1 MWRVMEGPREA
12 RFFLR
17 AVFAVFVRRGGER
30 AFVDRAP
37 QHETIVAAQVW
48 RLVVVGGGCG
58 VYFAPVQGEA
68 KAKTTTT
75 TTPQV
80 RRYTV
85 IGDYARQKYMYI

>member
-1 MWRVMEGPREA
+1 
-12 RFFLR
+12 
-17 AVFAVFVRRGGER
+17 
-30 AFVDRAP
+30 
-37 QHETIVAAQVW
+37 
-48 RLVVVGGGCG
+48 VVVGGGCG

-85 IGDYARQKYMYI
+85 IGDYARQKYMYINLYTHV